1 MAGIVKF
8 YHGSD
13 ATKYLE
19 LYKANP
25 SEWEDALFFDTNNKV
40 IYKSGD
46 IYGGAGE
53 SSGVA
58 LEQIQ
63 GVFVE
68 VLADENNGKAS
79 TYAYTYSFK
88 NYAGDYDYSITIP
101 AATSEKSGLMLPSEK
116 TKLNSINLDQYV
128 IKEDGKGLSSND
140 FTDKYIEKISDLE
153 GLAEPNVIEKI
164 KVDNVELAVAKED
177 KSVNIEL
184 SKLINARVGST
195 YVYKGSVEEASS
207 LPNSGNSAGDVYNI
221 VQESDYGPAGTNV
234 AWVETTGGGY
244 WDALAGV
251 FDTTALENKING
263 VDSKISGVSDRVGS
277 LEAVKAGDRLTTI
290 EGFLGDMKDNTLDD
304 VVNDISL
311 TNIANALKW
320 EEIK

>member
-13 ATKYLE
+13 ANKYLDS
-19 LYKANP
+19 YKANP
-25 SEWEDALFFDTNNKV
+25 SEWEDALFFDTTNKV

-46 IYGGAGE
+46 IYGGSGE

-58 LEQIQ
+58 PEQIQ
-63 GVFVE
+63 DVFVE
-68 VLADENNGKAS
+68 ILADENNGKAS

-128 IKEDGKGLSSND
+128 IKENGKGLSSND
-140 FTDKYIEKISDLE
+140 FTQEYINKIAALE
-153 GLAEPNVIEKI
+153 VLAEPNVIESI
-164 KVDNVELAVAKED
+164 SVDDAALPIVN

-195 YVYKGSVEEASS
+195 YVFKGSVEEVSN
-207 LPNSGNSAGDVYNI
+207 LPTSGNSAGDVYNI
-221 VQESDYGPAGTNV
+221 VQESEEYGPAGTNV
-234 AWVETTGGGY
+234 AWVATKEGGY

-251 FDTTALENKING
+251 FDTTALETMING
-263 VDSKISGVSDRVGS
+263 VDNKISGVSSRVSS
-277 LEAVKAGDRLTTI
+277 LEAVEAGGRLTTI
-290 EGFLGDMKDNTLDD
+290 EDFLGDMTNTTLDD

>member
-19 LYKANP
+19 LYRANP

-63 GVFVE
+63 GVFIE
-68 VLADENNGKAS
+68 VLADANNGKANS
-79 TYAYTYSFK
+79 NYVYTYSFK

-101 AATSEKSGLMLPSEK
+101 VATSEKSGLMLPSEK

-140 FTDKYIEKISDLE
+140 FTDEYIDKITALE
-153 GLAEPNVIEKI
+153 DLAEPNVIEKI
-164 KVDNVELAVAKED
+164 KVDDVELAVAQD
-177 KSVNIEL
+177 KSVNIEI

-221 VQESDYGPAGTNV
+221 VQESDYGSAGTNV

-263 VDSKISGVSDRVGS
+263 VDSKISGVSSRVDS
-277 LEAVKAGDRLTTI
+277 LEAVNADTRLGTI
-290 EGFLGDMKDNTLDD
+290 EGFLGNMKDNTLDE
-304 VVNDISL
+304 VVNGVSL